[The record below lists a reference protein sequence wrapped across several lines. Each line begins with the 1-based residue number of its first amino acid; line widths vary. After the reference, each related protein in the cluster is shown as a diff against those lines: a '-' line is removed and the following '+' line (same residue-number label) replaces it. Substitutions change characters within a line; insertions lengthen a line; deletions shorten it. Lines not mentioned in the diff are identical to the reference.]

1 MGLPFFAT
9 YDATFNNANYE
20 MTFSISAA
28 NTDANACVRAD
39 SDSACGS
46 PSPSPSPSPS
56 SDSDDGL
63 SGGAI
68 AGIIIGSI
76 VFLVAAS
83 GLGYFCYKKS

>member
-1 MGLPFFAT
+1 MGLPFFTT
-9 YDATFNNANYE
+9 YDATFDYGSRGG

-28 NTDANACVRAD
+28 NTDANASVCAV

-46 PSPSPSPSPS
+46 PSPSPSG
-56 SDSDDGL
+56 DSDDGL